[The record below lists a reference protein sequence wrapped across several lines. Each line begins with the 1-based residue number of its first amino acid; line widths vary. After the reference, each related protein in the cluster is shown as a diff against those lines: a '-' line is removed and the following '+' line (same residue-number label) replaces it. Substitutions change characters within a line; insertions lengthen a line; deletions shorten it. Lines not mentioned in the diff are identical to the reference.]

1 MTTPQS
7 KRNYLSVYILFLFC
21 LTLFVRIFL
30 IHFYKSNPA
39 GVDQNVVYGI
49 QRVIN
54 NEALYQDPA
63 KVPFAIM
70 QYTPIYYQFMGRLCK
85 FLHIPVSNVQAIYV
99 ATRTVSLLCNLL
111 SILFV
116 ALTTHLWLGN
126 LKKALVFALPVIMIL
141 TNHYLGRCDSM
152 HLLFFCISVY
162 LFCRY
167 LRYKNMAPL
176 LLAAL
181 FTACCILTKQSGILL
196 PAILCFY
203 LAFILRKWF
212 TAIIYGALSVAFFAV
227 LLWWLIGGDFT
238 AFYQNAYLGLKN
250 GFDYTFPLT
259 IFISQFYYDLIPC
272 YVLAFVL
279 FYYFNKY
286 TRDSSDTQRFFGWA
300 MLLSFLFAV
309 ITGLKIGSSNNYF
322 TEMLLFIV
330 LAFPGI
336 IDNGSAQL
344 KLFTIR
350 GKNITLKGYTTFC
363 LVMLIS
369 SKVIGLFSSVFIER
383 WFKEE
388 KKLYISASQLHN
400 YFMREL
406 KLQPGQYIYFT
417 ERHFLDNIFFNQS
430 LLPNKDVA
438 SQVYLANPN
447 TINFSA
453 FTRGMN
459 KGLVKYIVTSE
470 AHPELNML
478 REELPFVQ
486 FDSTVFH
493 KMGSVYG
500 YTIFHYGP

>member
-1 MTTPQS
+1 MTTPQL

-39 GVDQNVVYGI
+39 GVDQNVIYGI
-49 QRVIN
+49 QRIIN
-54 NEALYQDPA
+54 HEALYQDPA

-70 QYTPIYYQFMGRLCK
+70 QYTPMYYQFMGWLCK
-85 FLHIPVSNVQAIYV
+85 CLHIPVSNVQAIYV

-111 SILFV
+111 SIVLV
-116 ALTTHLWLGN
+116 ALTTNLWLRN

-152 HLLFFCISVY
+152 HLLFFSLSVY
-162 LFCRY
+162 LFCGY
-167 LRYKNMAPL
+167 LTYKHIAPL
-176 LLAAL
+176 LLASL

-212 TAIIYGALSVAFFAV
+212 TAILYGALSVAFFAV
-227 LLWWLIGGDFT
+227 LLWWLIGGDFM

-286 TRDSSDTQRFFGWA
+286 TRDSSDMQRFFGWA

-309 ITGLKIGSSNNYF
+309 VTGLKIGSSNNYF

-330 LAFPGI
+330 LAFPGL
-336 IDNGSAQL
+336 IDSPMAQT
-344 KLFTIR
+344 KLFAIR
-350 GKNITLKGYTTFC
+350 GKNISLKGYATFC
-363 LVMLIS
+363 LVALIS

-388 KKLYISASQLHN
+388 KKLYTSASQLHN

-447 TINFSA
+447 TIDFSA

-459 KGLVKYIVTSE
+459 NGLVKYIVTSE
-470 AHPELNML
+470 EHPELNML

-486 FDSTVFH
+486 FDSTVFR

-500 YTIFHYGP
+500 YTIFHYER

>member
-1 MTTPQS
+1 MTKPQL
-7 KRNYLSVYILFLFC
+7 KRNYLSVYILFLFA

-30 IHFYKSNPA
+30 ISFYKSNPA
-39 GVDQNVVYGI
+39 GVDQNVIYGI

-54 NEALYQDPA
+54 NEALYQDPSKA
-63 KVPFAIM
+63 PFAIM
-70 QYTPIYYQFMGRLCK
+70 QYTPMYYEFMGWLCK
-85 FLHIPVSNVQAIYV
+85 RLHIPVSNVQAIYV

-111 SILFV
+111 TILFV
-116 ALTTHLWLGN
+116 ALTTNLWLRN
-126 LKKALVFALPVIMIL
+126 LKKALVFALPAIMIL
-141 TNHYLGRCDSM
+141 TNHYLGRCDSL
-152 HLLFFCISVY
+152 HLFFFSLSIY

-167 LRYKNMAPL
+167 LTNKKIAPL
-176 LLAAL
+176 LLASI

-203 LAFILRKWF
+203 LAFILRKWLLAF
-212 TAIIYGALSVAFFAV
+212 LYGGASVVFFAV
-227 LLWWLIGGDFT
+227 LLWWLIGGDFN

-250 GFDYTFPLT
+250 GFDYTFPVT

-279 FYYFNKY
+279 FYFFNKY
-286 TRDSSDTQRFFGWA
+286 IREIADLQRFFGWG

-336 IDNGSAQL
+336 INSAITQA

-350 GKNITLKGYTTFC
+350 GKNITVKTYAVFC
-363 LVMLIS
+363 LVVLIS

-388 KKLYISASQLHN
+388 KKLYTSALQLHN
-400 YFMREL
+400 YFIREL

-438 SQVYLANPN
+438 SQVYLASPN
-447 TINFSA
+447 TIDFSA
-453 FTRGMN
+453 FTKGMN
-459 KGLVKYIVTSE
+459 KGLVKYIVTNQE
-470 AHPELNML
+470 QPELNIL
-478 REELPFVQ
+478 QKELPFVQ
-486 FDSTVFH
+486 FDTTVFR

-500 YTIFHYGP
+500 YTIFHYEP